1 MHIEY
6 LKYFCEVASIR
17 SISKVAFSSH
27 ISQPALS
34 QQIQRLEDSLG
45 YKLLERSNKGVE
57 LTEAGLIVAKYA
69 KNLIKTYDNMIEDLA
84 AINKRNSTIR
94 IEACP
99 TMATY
104 ALPCTIYKIKEHFP
118 DYDYNLTSNL
128 SDQIESN
135 LLNDI
140 CHVGFIQGKPNDSD
154 LSASKIGTD
163 RMVFVASADFYIKD
177 KITLTELKAYPL
189 VMLHEKDKCRK
200 QIDDSFKEHGADI
213 SSYNI
218 LFSLDSTESV
228 KSSVLKGHG
237 LSILPYISIKQELY
251 SKQLKIINVVDIDLN
266 YDIYIAYKRSQ
277 DMSKRIKDFIYFLKE
292 IGEKSFC

>member
-17 SISKVAFSSH
+17 SISKVAISSH

-57 LTEAGLIVAKYA
+57 LTEAGIIVAKYA
-69 KNLIKTYDNMIEDLA
+69 KNLIKTYDNMTEDLA
-84 AINKRNSTIR
+84 TINKRNGTIR

-104 ALPCTIYKIKEHFP
+104 ALPCTIYKIKEHFSN
-118 DYDYNLTSNL
+118 YDYNLTSNL
-128 SDQIESN
+128 SEQIESN
-135 LLNDI
+135 ILSDI
-140 CHVGFIQGKPNDSD
+140 CDVGFIQGKPNDSE
-154 LSASKIGTD
+154 LINSKIGTD
-163 RMVFVASADFYIKD
+163 RMVLAASIDFNIKD
-177 KITLTELKAYPL
+177 EITLGELKGYPL
-189 VMLHEKDKCRK
+189 VMIHEKDKCRK
-200 QIDDSFKEHGADI
+200 QIDDSFKEHGFDI
-213 SSYNI
+213 NNYNI

-251 SKQLKIINVVDIDLN
+251 SKQLKIINIVDVDLY
-266 YDIYIAYKRSQ
+266 YDIYIVYKKDH
-277 DMSKRIKDFIYFLKE
+277 DMNKRIKGFIHFLKE

>member
-6 LKYFCEVASIR
+6 LKYFCEVANIR
-17 SISKVAFSSH
+17 SISKAAYSSH

-57 LTEAGLIVAKYA
+57 MTEAGAIVAKYA
-69 KNLIKTYDNMIEDLA
+69 KNLIKTYDNMTEDLA
-84 AINKRNSTIR
+84 AINKRNGTIR

-118 DYDYNLTSNL
+118 NYDYNLTSNL
-128 SDQIESN
+128 SNQIESN
-135 LLNDI
+135 ILSNI
-140 CHVGFIQGKPNDSD
+140 CDVGFIQGKPNDPS
-154 LSASKIGTD
+154 LVTSKIGTD
-163 RMVFVASADFYIKD
+163 RLILTAAIDFDIKE
-177 KITLTELKAYPL
+177 KINLTELKAYPL
-189 VMLHEKDKCRK
+189 IMLHDKDKCRK
-200 QIDDSFKEHGADI
+200 QIDDNFKEQGVDI
-213 SSYNI
+213 NNYNI

-237 LSILPYISIKQELY
+237 LSVLPYISIKKELY
-251 SKQLKIINVVDIDLN
+251 SKQLKIIDVVDMDLN
-266 YDIYIAYKRSQ
+266 YDIYIVYKRDP
-277 DMSKRIKDFIYFLKE
+277 DMNKRVKEFIHFLKE